1 MSIPWHRRLSV
12 KQVQVAVLAALV
24 LGFIS
29 SIFQLVL
36 DVRGELTSRDTAIN
50 QVMDMLNEPAAQ
62 AAYALDE
69 QLAVRV
75 VNGLL
80 LYRPILRA
88 EIHDNYGRRM
98 AVQQREDTEGNWLTH
113 LVGAEDEVRT
123 RPLYAARGQE
133 LVGELRVVV
142 DGDQFAA
149 NVVNRIG
156 VVLVTGF
163 VRNFFLAL
171 LLTVLF
177 YYTLTRPLLALVEQL
192 SRVDAEHP
200 TASRVQIPAHH
211 RNDEFGL
218 LASRINDILVA
229 AARHLSDRDRE
240 RELLRMVLDNL
251 PARVTLKDT
260 DRRYILLNRPAELL
274 FGIENAAAV
283 GRRVDDFPL
292 TSLDKA
298 SRRAFIEQASVN
310 DRLLF
315 ETGQPVMNFENTY
328 TGQDGQAV
336 TALESKVPLRDADG
350 RVRALLTIATDI
362 TERKLAEQALDAANT
377 RLRAQAQDL
386 ERLAGSLARE
396 REHAIAANRAKSEFL
411 ANMSHELRT
420 PLNAVIGFAEVIVLR
435 MWGPSSER
443 YFDYAQDIVVSA
455 RHLLNVIN
463 DILDMSKIEAGR
475 YELAREPTDIAQV
488 VEDCLTIV
496 KGRARENRIV
506 LINELGSTALPLLEL
521 DARAVKQVL
530 LNLLSNAIKFTPPGG
545 QVRLAG
551 AVTAEGGVE
560 LQVKDTGIGIRKE
573 DLGRIFEPF
582 WQGDPSIRRRSEGTG
597 LGLAISRKFMEL
609 HGGSLDIVSKVGE
622 GSAAIVRFPPQASGK

>member
-29 SIFQLVL
+29 SIFQLIL
-36 DVRGELTSRDTAIN
+36 DVRSELSSRDTAIN

-192 SRVDAEHP
+192 SRVDAEDP

-260 DRRYILLNRPAELL
+260 DRRYMLLNHPAELL

-298 SRRAFIEQASVN
+298 SRRAFVEQANIN
-310 DRLLF
+310 DRQLF
-315 ETGQPVMNFENTY
+315 ESGQPVMNFENTY
-328 TGQDGQAV
+328 LDRDGHTI
-336 TALESKVPLRDADG
+336 TALESKVPLRDAEG

-362 TERKLAEQALDAANT
+362 TERKQAERALDAANT

-420 PLNAVIGFAEVIVLR
+420 PLNAVIGFAEVIGLR

-475 YELAREPTDIAQV
+475 YELSLEPTDVAQV
-488 VEDCLTIV
+488 AEDCLTIV

-506 LINELGSTALPLLEL
+506 LINELGGAALPLLEL

-551 AVTAEGGVE
+551 AVAADGSVE
-560 LQVKDTGIGIRKE
+560 LHVKDTGIGIRKE

-582 WQGDPSIRRRSEGTG
+582 WQGDPSIRRRTEGTG

-609 HGGSLDIVSKVGE
+609 HGGSLEITSKVGE
-622 GSAAIVRFPPQASGK
+622 GTVAIVRFPSQVPVK

>member
-113 LVGAEDEVRT
+113 FVGAEDEVRT

-298 SRRAFIEQASVN
+298 SRRAFIEQATVN
-310 DRLLF
+310 DRQLF

-328 TGQDGQAV
+328 TDQDGQAV

-362 TERKLAEQALDAANT
+362 TERKQAEQALDAANT

-435 MWGPSSER
+435 MWGASSER

-488 VEDCLTIV
+488 VDDCLTIV

-506 LINELGSTALPLLEL
+506 LINELGNAGLPLLEL

-551 AVTAEGGVE
+551 AATPEGGVE

-622 GSAAIVRFPPQASGK
+622 GSAAIVRFPPQASEN